1 MSRSRQLVRSVWA
14 CFRASAAR
22 HTASGNLAVQVPASR
37 PRLLQ
42 PVRGRQRCAASAGF
56 SGFASGWS
64 ATSSCKSGRDVRSG
78 TANAD
83 GADAHQRKADSC
95 HKGDGGEA
103 VVQLGRRWTPN
114 RTQSSGCANEP
125 TRKLLHRPRPPHG
138 LANRQPP
145 CEEMAIFARGFTQP
159 DATAAAGP
167 PVRLGSWLTSA
178 LARAGREL
186 SRAILGTPRDQRTA
200 EEWLPKRKLE
210 NEACR
215 TRYVP

>member
-1 MSRSRQLVRSVWA
+1 MSRSSQLVPRVWA

-22 HTASGNLAVQVPASR
+22 HTARGTLAVHLCASR
-37 PRLLQ
+37 PRQLQ

-64 ATSSCKSGRDVRSG
+64 AISSCKRGPDVRFH

-95 HKGDGGEA
+95 HKGDGDEV
-103 VVQLGRRWTPN
+103 VVQVGRGWTPN
-114 RTQSSGCANEP
+114 RTQSSGCAKSTT
-125 TRKLLHRPRPPHG
+125 TRLLDRPRPPHG
-138 LANRQPP
+138 LAIRQPP
-145 CEEMAIFARGFTQP
+145 CEEMAIFAVRLNVP

-186 SRAILGTPRDQRTA
+186 SRAILGSPRDQRTA
-200 EEWLPKRKLE
+200 EEGLPQWPLA
-210 NEACR
+210 NEACL
-215 TRYVP
+215 TRYVR